1 MSAEHEVAKLEDL
14 PPGELL
20 RVDVA
25 GVPICLARLR
35 SGSVHAI
42 GDTCTHEQESLSDGY
57 LDGEDVECPLHASRF
72 NVHTGDVEGLPAEE
86 PVATYTVRTEG
97 GSIFVEL

>member
-1 MSAEHEVAKLEDL
+1 MSAEHEVAKLKDL

-20 RVDVA
+20 RVDV
-25 GVPICLARLR
+25 GGKPICLARLL

-72 NVHTGDVEGLPAEE
+72 NVHTGDVEGLPADI
-86 PVATYTVRTEG
+86 PVATFTVRMDGE
-97 GSIFVEL
+97 SIFVEV